1 MKSDMEHLKNGLS
14 EKMFLEEPLARAIL
28 QYLIHANGGDMNI
41 KDEIIRYFDHNVS
54 NLAEFLIR
62 DSKEMEAEAWRGIER
77 QE

>member
-1 MKSDMEHLKNGLS
+1 MKSDMEHLKNGLT

-28 QYLIHANGGDMNI
+28 QYLVRVDGGQAV

-62 DSKEMEAEAWRGIER
+62 DSKEMEDEAWRGFE
-77 QE
+77 E